1 MTQVFFYHGAADR
14 ILAAA
19 GLIAKACA
27 QKKALL
33 VYAPDPV
40 VASALDR
47 ALWVNNPT
55 GFVPHVDGASALAG
69 ETPVVITGSLD
80 QLPQDERLM
89 NLSAEVPPGFS
100 RFASLIEVVSEDADT
115 RQPARERFKFYKDR
129 GYEIQTLD
137 LAGKA

>member
-1 MTQVFFYHGAADR
+1 MTQVFFYHGATDR

-33 VYAPDPV
+33 VYAPDPA

-47 ALWVNNPT
+47 ALWVHSPT
-55 GFVPHVDGASALAG
+55 SFLPHVAAESPLAG
-69 ETPVVITGSLD
+69 ETPVLITGNLD
-80 QLPQDERLM
+80 VLPQDERLM

-100 RFASLIEVVSEDADT
+100 RFTSLIEVVSEAPEI

>member
-1 MTQVFFYHGAADR
+1 MTQVFFYHGANDR

-33 VYAPDPV
+33 VYAPDPA

-47 ALWVNNPT
+47 ALWVHGPT
-55 GFVPHVDGASALAG
+55 SFLPHVSAESPLAG
-69 ETPVVITGSLD
+69 ETPVLITGNLD
-80 QLPQDERLM
+80 VLPQDERLM

-100 RFASLIEVVSEDADT
+100 RFTSLIEVVSDAPEI

>member
-1 MTQVFFYHGAADR
+1 LTQVFFYHGAADR

-19 GLIAKACA
+19 GLIAKACI

-33 VYAPDPV
+33 VYAPDPA

-47 ALWVNNPT
+47 ALWVHNPT
-55 GFVPHVDGASALAG
+55 SFLPHVATESSLAS
-69 ETPVVITGSLD
+69 ETHILITGNLD
-80 QLPQDERLM
+80 VLPQDERLM
-89 NLSAEVPPGFS
+89 NLSEEVPPGFS
-100 RFASLIEVVSEDADT
+100 RFTSLIEVVSEAPAI